1 MDLDDQPIQNV
12 TPPPSLTT
20 EKVLAAIMFTDVE
33 GFTTKMAENEV
44 YALRLIQRD
53 YDIMQQFCDRFD
65 GRVLKSLGDGL
76 LVFFEEASSAVRCA
90 LGIQQQFA
98 DVAAQLPATDCLY
111 HRIGIHVGE
120 VIFDGT
126 DVMGNGVNMA
136 ARLQKEAPA
145 GGISL
150 SQATYDVV
158 RDQVRSPVTYL
169 GFRHLKG
176 IRHPVPIYQI
186 APPTPSMA
194 LQHRVYLSY
203 REQVPDVKL
212 AHQLNAAMTAAG
224 HSVFMAGESAHFS
237 SHWAQRIETELQE
250 CDYFLLLLSA
260 QSAGSEMIIEEVRR
274 ARELSN
280 LNRQKPKILPIRVNF
295 PANSMLDYNLS
306 GFLNLQGY
314 LDRIQHWD
322 WQTEADTP
330 NLLHH
335 VLSVLAEGRSLQDA
349 PASTD
354 PLGSAASE
362 DSLAMPAIAV
372 PEMPDGQ
379 VNLAS
384 IFYTERPPIE
394 VRCQETII
402 QPGALLRIKAPRQ
415 MGKTSLMARVL
426 HYANQQGYRTVP
438 LSLQLADV
446 QALSDLDHFLRWFS
460 ASVARRL
467 KLYKRIDDFWDA
479 IFGSKDN
486 CTAYFEEY
494 ILSSIDAP
502 LVLGLDEVDCVFQ
515 HPDIAADFFGLLR
528 AWHEEA
534 KNRDIWKKLR
544 LVVVHAT
551 EVYVPMDINQSPF
564 NVGTPIALPEFS
576 KDHIFN
582 LAKLHGL
589 PWDMNDV
596 QQLMALI
603 GGHPY
608 LVRLALYHLARRD
621 ITLTDLLDVGT
632 TEAGLYGDHL
642 RRHLWH
648 LEQNPDLLEAMST
661 VVLSDDPV
669 RIESSQAFKLHSIG
683 LVHLQ
688 GNDVIPRCS
697 LYSRYLRDRLSVRT

>member
-1 MDLDDQPIQNV
+1 MDLDDKPIQNI

-33 GFTTKMAENEV
+33 GFTTRMAENEAH
-44 YALRLIQRD
+44 ALHLIQRD
-53 YDIMQQFCDRFD
+53 YDLMQQVCDRFE

-76 LVFFEEASSAVRCA
+76 LVFFEQAVSAVHCA
-90 LGIQQQFA
+90 LAIQQQFA
-98 DVAAQLPATDCLY
+98 DLTVQLPSANCLY

-150 SQATYDVV
+150 SQATYDAVHH
-158 RDQVRSPVTYL
+158 QVRSPVTYL

-186 APPTPSMA
+186 APPMPSMT

-203 REQVPDVKL
+203 REQVPDLKL

-274 ARELSN
+274 ARELSTFHG
-280 LNRQKPKILPIRVNF
+280 QPKIVPIRVNF

-314 LDRIQHWD
+314 LDRIRHWD
-322 WQTEADTP
+322 WHTEADTP
-330 NLLHH
+330 RLLQS
-335 VLSVLAEGRSLQDA
+335 VLSLLAEGQSLQDE
-349 PASTD
+349 PTSTD
-354 PLGSAASE
+354 SPDASISQE
-362 DSLAMPAIAV
+362 SLTLPAIAV

-426 HYANQQGYRTVP
+426 HYATQQGYRTVP
-438 LSLQLADV
+438 LSLQLADGR
-446 QALSDLDHFLRWFS
+446 ALSDLDHFLRWFS

-467 KLYKRIDDFWDA
+467 KLYKPIDEFWDA

-515 HPDIAADFFGLLR
+515 QPDIAADFFGLLR

-576 KDHIFN
+576 DDQIYN

-589 PWDMNDV
+589 PWDMNNV

-621 ITLTDLLDVGT
+621 ITLPDLLEVGT

-642 RRHLWH
+642 RRHLWY

-661 VVLSDDPV
+661 VVLSDNPV
-669 RIESSQAFKLHSIG
+669 RLESSQAFKLYSIG

-688 GNDVIPRCS
+688 GNEVIPRCN
-697 LYSRYLRDRLSVRT
+697 LYSCYLRDRLSIRQ